1 MQYSKKNLY
10 KLTSKLAEIVSDPL
24 YSLTSQIKAI
34 LICDMIRK
42 HAVKNCVDLTSTLCL
57 HLCLYGVCVCA
68 CVRVCVCVYG
78 CPRLCVCPYKCK
90 IVVCYFSTGTSWI
103 IYSYHV
109 CWCLYGQSIGN
120 WCRTISIVSYYI
132 QLHWVLIV

>member
-1 MQYSKKNLY
+1 M
-10 KLTSKLAEIVSDPL
+10 SDPL

-34 LICDMIRK
+34 LKLCDMIRK
-42 HAVKNCVDLTSTLCL
+42 HAVKNYVDLTSTLCL
-57 HLCLYGVCVCA
+57 HLCLCGVVCVCVCVCVCA
-68 CVRVCVCVYG
+68 CVCVHACVYG
-78 CPRLCVCPYKCK
+78 CPRLCVCPCNCK